1 MYSFYYNPVSCLHY
15 YKLYITN
22 CLQSIYVMS
31 TISCE
36 SSRIYIL
43 TPTVAYSLITL
54 LKLVQFATVESEFV
68 LQRVLY
74 NRTMLDEFWRAS
86 IEILKLIKLIKLIN
100 WRATNDT
107 KIISLAKIN
116 KRRVC
121 IYVNIATLEKIAC
134 IVLSQL
140 SFQNIC
146 YSIENTNHNSQI

>member
-1 MYSFYYNPVSCLHY
+1 
-15 YKLYITN
+15 
-22 CLQSIYVMS
+22 
-31 TISCE
+31 
-36 SSRIYIL
+36 
-43 TPTVAYSLITL
+43 
-54 LKLVQFATVESEFV
+54 
-68 LQRVLY
+68 
-74 NRTMLDEFWRAS
+74 MLDEFWRAS